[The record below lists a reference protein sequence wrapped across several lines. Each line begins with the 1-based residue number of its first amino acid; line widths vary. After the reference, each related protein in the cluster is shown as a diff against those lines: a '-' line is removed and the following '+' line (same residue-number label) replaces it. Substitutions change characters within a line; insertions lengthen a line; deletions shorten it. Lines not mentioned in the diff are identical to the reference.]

1 MRYGHVMVGG
11 IESEKQSVGVR
22 WALVFGIA
30 AAVSAAVTIIAL
42 IFTLNNATR
51 FRDTALDSQ
60 QRSYEVMILAR
71 SLDASIGQAEA
82 FLGRFVISGDKDL
95 GRIYFDDW
103 RRAGTQ
109 LDALDRVIDD
119 PKSQVLIDRLRIA
132 YNQRGDELA
141 AVALRTNYKQND
153 AALSRYYQV
162 GKARSLARIDTFL
175 EAIID
180 NERRT
185 LVGRAGV
192 AERSVDRSNRLNA
205 IVSAFGILLVLA
217 ALALA
222 IGAVQGWQRRRYDEE
237 RNAELETAVN
247 VRTAELS
254 AANVQLIEEMAS
266 RAATED
272 RLRHAQKMEAIG
284 QLTGGIAHD
293 FNNMLSVVIGGL
305 ELAQRRVASGGEAV
319 ERHLRQALEGA
330 NRAAA
335 LTKRLLAFARAEPLL
350 PVAIAP
356 DALLADM
363 SDLLDRT
370 IGDRIAVQIE
380 ADAES
385 WPIFVDPHQLENA
398 ILNLAVNA
406 RDAMPDGG
414 TLTIRTANRLLASGE
429 IDDVAPGDHVA
440 ISVSDTGH
448 GMTADVLERA
458 FEPFFTTKG
467 TGQGTGL
474 GLSQIFGFV
483 RQSLGGIVVDSVVGQ
498 GTTVSLILPRS
509 AQQPETAPKAASE
522 ALRAL
527 PRRRG
532 TRALVVEDDPRVL
545 AATADSLEELG
556 LSTVRCADATKA
568 LGLIAEDKEIGL
580 VVSDVLMPGMTG
592 PDLISALRKDHPG
605 MPVLFVTGFAGDID
619 TAEAFGG
626 HAVLRKPFTINALG
640 RAVEALLSN
649 DPVRR
654 KRAA

>member
-1 MRYGHVMVGG
+1 MMAGAPD
-11 IESEKQSVGVR
+11 SEMKSANVR

-30 AAVSAAVTIIAL
+30 AVVSAAVTIIAL
-42 IFTLNNATR
+42 IFTLNGATR

-109 LDALDRVIDD
+109 LDALDKAIQD
-119 PKSQVLIDRLRIA
+119 PESQVLIDRLRAA

-162 GKARSLARIDTFL
+162 GKAKSLARIDRLL
-175 EAIID
+175 EAIIA
-180 NERRT
+180 NERET

-205 IVSAFGILLVLA
+205 AVSAFGVLLVLA
-217 ALALA
+217 ALALGISA
-222 IGAVQGWQRRRYDEE
+222 LQAWQRRRYDEE

-247 VRTAELS
+247 IRTAELS
-254 AANVQLIEEMAS
+254 TANVQLIEEMAS

-305 ELAQRRVASGGEAV
+305 ELAQRRVATGGEAV

-356 DALLADM
+356 DALLTDM

-370 IGDRIAVQIE
+370 IGDTIAVRIDT
-380 ADAES
+380 DAES

-406 RDAMPDGG
+406 RDAMPEGG
-414 TLTIRTANRLLASGE
+414 TMTIRTTNRVLVAGE
-429 IDDVAPGDHVA
+429 VDGVSAGDHVA
-440 ISVSDTGH
+440 IGVSDTGH
-448 GMTADVLERA
+448 GMAPEVLERA

-467 TGQGTGL
+467 VGQGTGL

-483 RQSLGGIVVDSVVGQ
+483 RQSQGGVTVESTPRH
-498 GTTVSLILPRS
+498 GTTVALILPRS
-509 AQQPETAPKAASE
+509 AREPEVAPAAASE

-527 PRRRG
+527 PKRRG
-532 TRALVVEDDPRVL
+532 TTVLVVEDDPRVL
-545 AATADSLEELG
+545 AATAESLEELG
-556 LSTVRCADATKA
+556 LGTIRCADATLA
-568 LGLIAEDKEIGL
+568 LQMIADNAEIGL

-592 PDLISALRKDHPG
+592 PELVATLRKDHPG

-626 HAVLRKPFTINALG
+626 HAVLRKPFTIAALG
-640 RAVEALLSN
+640 RAVESLLSN